1 MIRKWY
7 DVSCDLC
14 GCRLNRYACLKPTP
28 THLRQDGVKV
38 RINNGKIHTYCKEC
52 FNKISINN
60 GTGKHQ

>member
-14 GCRLNRYACLKPTP
+14 GCRLNRYVCLKPTP
-28 THLRQDGVKV
+28 TRLRQDGVKV